1 MVNSLAGKFYGV
13 RSHEKKKILE
23 EVEKDG
29 QRGSPWM
36 QRVNIS

>member
-13 RSHEKKKILE
+13 RSHEKKKLLE

-29 QRGSPWM
+29 RRGSPWM
-36 QRVNIS
+36 QRMNIN